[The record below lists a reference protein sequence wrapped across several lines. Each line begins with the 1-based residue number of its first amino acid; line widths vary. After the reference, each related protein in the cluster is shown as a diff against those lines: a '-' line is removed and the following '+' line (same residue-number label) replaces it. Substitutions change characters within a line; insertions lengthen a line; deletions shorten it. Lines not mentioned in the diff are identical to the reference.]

1 MNLQEAK
8 LLVLQVLR
16 HVMEEKL
23 DEHNVQLA
31 QVSFFLMLKTAFED
45 FVRFSREGVLV
56 LTGLFNLYFPDG
68 PIFLVETRPTN
79 IVMNLLTCQKVT
91 LDGGFHILTNSEL
104 KESISQMPADNN
116 STHPSAAGTQAAPMA

>member
-31 QVSFFLMLKTAFED
+31 QVSLFHAGRVFW
-45 FVRFSREGVLV
+45 RFNQQGILA
-56 LTGLFNLYFPDG
+56 LTGFRNLYSPNG
-68 PIFLVETRPTN
+68 PIGLLETRPTN
-79 IVMNLLTCQKVT
+79 IVINLLTSDKVT
-91 LDGGFHILTNSEL
+91 LDGGFHILSNSEL